1 MTSSNW
7 SVKGCW
13 VAVHTLA
20 VLCREV
26 TFGTR
31 VATKSFWHPY
41 EEAANPGFCVG
52 SIYQTDDAFLDVV
65 A

>member
-1 MTSSNW
+1 M
-7 SVKGCW
+7 
-13 VAVHTLA
+13 AMHTLA
-20 VLCREV
+20 VLCREA

-31 VATKSFWHPY
+31 VAAKSFWRPY